1 MKVKIVHEKTRLR
14 GHTFRS
20 IEGMRDPRK
29 AHQEKQAIPI
39 PAWQD
44 PKVPARSATVKPT
57 QSIMAKLLKIA
68 KTKDVP
74 PGQAAAFTIE
84 GQKIALFN
92 VEGTY
97 HAIGNTYTRRGGP
110 LSPLRNRFVDR
121 NGGELHHLIRA
132 RNEVSAE
139 ARPKQFDVPNVV
151 TIGDDDFRDRLNHVE
166 ARLVV
171 FSRCRWINERR
182 ASIERDRV
190 TVQVPRPVGVSR
202 TPREDAG
209 KNFAHGV
216 ENVIA
221 DYAVRRVIFRSL
233 HIYFNGH
240 SPPLI
245 EATAVRSETAG

>member
-97 HAIGNTYTRRGGP
+97 YAIGDTCTHRGGP
-110 LSPLRNRFVDR
+110 LSEGDVQGTRVTCPWHGAD
-121 NGGELHHLIRA
+121 
-132 RNEVSAE
+132 
-139 ARPKQFDVPNVV
+139 FDLKTGAVLGPPAQKGVPSYKVV
-151 TIGDDDFRDRLNHVE
+151 VEGDDIKVE
-166 ARLVV
+166 L
-171 FSRCRWINERR
+171 
-182 ASIERDRV
+182 
-190 TVQVPRPVGVSR
+190 
-202 TPREDAG
+202 
-209 KNFAHGV
+209 
-216 ENVIA
+216 
-221 DYAVRRVIFRSL
+221 
-233 HIYFNGH
+233 
-240 SPPLI
+240 
-245 EATAVRSETAG
+245 